1 MKNAFTIFFTF
12 ICENELRREYINIAF
27 NTLFE
32 NCKEIEIPI
41 LVIDGSK
48 KKYVNENKKIFNDAS
63 NLTYIHDEDENP
75 FKRCNKYFNLIKTN
89 YILRLLED
97 CAFINFSKNDF
108 IAIKK
113 DIKFL
118 ENHPNI
124 DTINYPVVDDTKY
137 SFEKNILNY
146 HPISFERIDINYL
159 EGRPYFKN
167 NYHYLCNN
175 VLYRKE
181 LILKQW
187 EYLAKNYRTHN
198 DAEAGRI
205 NKRLFKIPLRI
216 KYIRGVLIRLIR
228 IYEKIFKKDYISKET
243 YVLDTSLNCDAIHI
257 GYYRVE
263 MDHEKYFKNGNLIE
277 LKNLSF
283 FNDIS
288 ILKNITFV
296 RK

>member
-1 MKNAFTIFFTF
+1 MKGNFTIFFTF
-12 ICENELRREYINIAF
+12 VCENELRREYIKIAF
-27 NTLFE
+27 YTLFE
-32 NCKEIEIPI
+32 ECKRIEIPV

-48 KKYVNENKKIFNDAS
+48 KKDANENKKIFNDAN

-75 FKRCNKYFNLIKTN
+75 FKRCNKYLNLIKTD
-89 YILRLLED
+89 YVLRLLED

-118 ENHPNI
+118 ENHSNI

-137 SFEKNILNY
+137 SFEKNILKY
-146 HPISFERIDINYL
+146 HPINFDSIDINYL

-181 LILKQW
+181 LIQKQW
-187 EYLAKNYRTHN
+187 DYLAKNYRTHN

-205 NKRLFKIPLRI
+205 NIKLFKIPLRI
-216 KYIRGVLIRLIR
+216 KYLRGILIRLIK
-228 IYEKIFKKDYISKET
+228 IYEKLFKKDCISRET
-243 YVLDTSLNCDAIHI
+243 FILDTSLNCDSIHI

-263 MDHEKYFKNGNLIE
+263 IDPEKYIKNGNPTE

-288 ILKNITFV
+288 VLKNITFI